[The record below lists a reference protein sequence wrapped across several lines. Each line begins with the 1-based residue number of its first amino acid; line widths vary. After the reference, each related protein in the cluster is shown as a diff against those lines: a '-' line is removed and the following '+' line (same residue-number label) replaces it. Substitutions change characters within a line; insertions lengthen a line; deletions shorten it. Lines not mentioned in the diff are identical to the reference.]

1 MRISG
6 SNMFQ
11 NAGLRLN
18 NQNSPFL
25 NATLQTGDKI
35 QKKDTLTIGQGA
47 KKNSV
52 FEQLAKQRENIT
64 KQKYD
69 LIGRTLEKGGSM
81 ESIKG
86 QLEVYDE
93 QLKNLDIQMK
103 QALMEQ
109 KEKKEENNGIKNEP
123 KTEEELQAQRMN
135 RLLQSDNSLEQAEV
149 ITSVK
154 ERTEGEIKV
163 LKSEIS
169 LDGDSVLDSKVDQ
182 LADLEGKLH
191 NLTMMEGKGLAK
203 ANEERKESV
212 VETTEIEKDATAAK
226 ELSEEAQG
234 QITEEQESAYEEE

>member
-1 MRISG
+1 
-6 SNMFQ
+6 MFQ
-11 NAGLRLN
+11 NTALRLN

-25 NATLQTGDKI
+25 NATLQTGEKT

-52 FEQLAKQRENIT
+52 FEQLSKQRENIT

-109 KEKKEENNGIKNEP
+109 NEKKEDKNAVKNEP

-182 LADLEGKLH
+182 LAELEGKLH
-191 NLTMMEGKGLAK
+191 NLTVMEGKGLAK
-203 ANEERKESV
+203 ANEEWKENV
-212 VETTEIEKDATAAK
+212 VEATEADKNAAITKDSA
-226 ELSEEAQG
+226 EESQG
-234 QITEEQESAYEEE
+234 QIAEEQEVVDEEESF